1 MSLRRCRVGLRSRP
15 PHPSTLLPRLFH
27 SHLHFY
33 IYLERTVRQALPR
46 PRLFVAADR
55 PASCGF
61 DKNSS
66 AMTFKYREKV
76 ARETDV
82 SKEKRA
88 TKLLFFRPRVYF
100 PNFTITYPLVRI
112 QIENLKIGKLGVRK
126 LSFRKL

>member
-1 MSLRRCRVGLRSRP
+1 
-15 PHPSTLLPRLFH
+15 
-27 SHLHFY
+27 
-33 IYLERTVRQALPR
+33 
-46 PRLFVAADR
+46 
-55 PASCGF
+55 
-61 DKNSS
+61 
-66 AMTFKYREKV
+66 MTFKYREKV

-126 LSFRKL
+126 LSFPKL